1 MSKKALSIF
10 TAALLG
16 SMAASTAFA
25 QTAVTQ
31 GKVTFNG
38 ELTASTCSVKAGDED
53 KKVDLP
59 KISTVDLAKR
69 GDTAGSTAFEIGVSN
84 CAPDVNKV
92 AAHFEMTNMD
102 PDTGYLKNLI
112 TDDKVAAKNVVVQL
126 VNSDGTGIRAG
137 ATGHYY
143 DVTGAGT
150 DRGAT
155 LLYGG
160 QYFATGQTTAG
171 KVNTFARFTL
181 AYL

>member
-1 MSKKALSIF
+1 MNKKALSIF

-31 GKVTFNG
+31 GKVTFDG
-38 ELTASTCSVKAGDED
+38 ELTTSTCSIKAGDED
-53 KKVDLP
+53 KKVILP

-69 GDTAGSTAFEIGVSN
+69 GDTAGSTSFDITTTN
-84 CAPDVNKV
+84 CAADVNKV

-102 PDTGYLKNLI
+102 PDTGNLKNLLAGD
-112 TDDKVAAKNVVVQL
+112 TAAKNVVVQL

-137 ATGHYY
+137 STGRYY
-143 DVTGAGT
+143 DVTGTGT
-150 DRGAT
+150 GRGAT
-155 LLYGG
+155 MLYGG

-181 AYL
+181 AYQ

>member
-31 GKVTFNG
+31 GKVTFDG
-38 ELTASTCSVKAGDED
+38 ELTTSTCSIKAGDQD
-53 KKVDLP
+53 KKVILP
-59 KISTVDLAKR
+59 KVSTVDLAKR
-69 GDTAGSTAFEIGVSN
+69 GDTIGSTSFDITATN
-84 CAPDVNKV
+84 CATDVNKV

-102 PDTGYLKNLI
+102 PDTGNLKNLLEG
-112 TDDKVAAKNVVVQL
+112 DGAAKNVVVQL

-137 ATGHYY
+137 STGRYY
-143 DVTGAGT
+143 DVTGTGT

-155 LLYGG
+155 MYYGG

-171 KVNTFARFTL
+171 KVNSFARFTL
-181 AYL
+181 AYQ